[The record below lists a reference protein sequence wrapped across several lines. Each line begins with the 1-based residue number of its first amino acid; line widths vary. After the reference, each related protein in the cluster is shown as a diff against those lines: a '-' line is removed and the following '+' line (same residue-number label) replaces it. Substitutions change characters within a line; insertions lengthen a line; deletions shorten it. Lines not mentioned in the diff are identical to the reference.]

1 MTVTPFTPRTPRVP
15 VPSAPVAAEVSV
27 SAEET
32 AYVAVVTARQRQLW
46 EQALASLREAEA
58 HEAEAGE
65 LPTSQAPAALVAAE
79 DARTAAAR
87 LFQEANDL
95 GTALPLDPDSVCCL
109 TGYVA
114 AGSARPPGY
123 PWETP
128 LRLSHGRDERW
139 PTALQRWVGYTDPGG
154 HYHPPE
160 RPTLRAAVR
169 SGHLVLVVAPVEP
182 HGPRQG
188 GEALRSVLGL
198 RKGIRLRVEYRPDGV
213 VELHP
218 EPQGLS
224 T

>member
-1 MTVTPFTPRTPRVP
+1 MTVTPFTPRTPSPPAAEVP
-15 VPSAPVAAEVSV
+15 VPV
-27 SAEET
+27 EET
-32 AYVAVVTARQRQLW
+32 AYVGVVVARQRQLW
-46 EQALASLREAEA
+46 ERALADLREAEA
-58 HEAEAGE
+58 LEAEAGE
-65 LPTSQAPAALVAAE
+65 LPAPQAPAALVAAR
-79 DARTAAAR
+79 DARSSAVR

-95 GTALPLDPDSVCCL
+95 GTALPLDSNKVCCL

-123 PWETP
+123 PWDTP

-139 PTALQRWVGYTDPGG
+139 PTALHRWCGYTDPGG

-188 GEALRSVLGL
+188 GEALRGVYGL
-198 RKGIRLRVEYRPDGV
+198 RKGDRFRVEFRDDGV
-213 VELHP
+213 AELHP
-218 EPQGLS
+218 EPRPRGLPG
-224 T
+224 